1 MRKLPIVLVASILLF
16 AFTIPA
22 FAGNN
27 VVHSTVTD
35 EFTQTF
41 PLGAEAECFGV
52 EPGTLVTAEITP
64 DLKVTE
70 FVDGPQA
77 GRLHIRGQ
85 FTGDQTIHAD
95 GGVITGSFVNHQ
107 NVITTSDDTVFKRV
121 VKISSTALDGSEIK
135 VLVHVH
141 TIVQDGD
148 VKLEIAKFNCIK

>member
-1 MRKLPIVLVASILLF
+1 MRKLPLVLVASILLF
-16 AFTIPA
+16 TLTIPA

-27 VVHSTVTD
+27 VVHRTITD

-41 PLGAEAECFGV
+41 PIGPEAECFGV
-52 EPGTLVTAEITP
+52 EQGTPITAEIKS

-85 FTGDQTIHAD
+85 FTGEQTIDAD
-95 GGVITGSFVNHQ
+95 GGEITGSFVNYQ

-121 VKISSTALDGSEIK
+121 VKISSTALDGSEIE